1 MAQMEQ
7 DSEAA
12 RQLQRDMEEED
23 AANLAEQERVARQLQ
38 EQLEGEERAAM
49 AEIRAAQ
56 QQEAANKTLPQAPVA
71 EAACAAQRRLSLDA
85 DTWSLVLQVCLAW
98 PV

>member
-1 MAQMEQ
+1 METDQ
-7 DSEAA
+7 EAA

-23 AANLAEQERVARQLQ
+23 AAKLAEQERLARQLQ

-56 QQEAANKTLPQAPVA
+56 QQEASDQTVAQAPA
-71 EAACAAQRRLSLDA
+71 PESASAALRRLSLDA
-85 DTWSLVLQVCLAW
+85 DTWSLVLQV
-98 PV
+98 